1 VSRLSSA
8 DSETLDPSAAAVEEA
23 APATDAVRDGVV
35 AALEAK
41 LGDRLVA
48 SFVQPGVDV
57 CVRVTRDAWADAAQA
72 LKDLGFTFFD
82 YLSAID
88 WYPNLFGKNEEPPTN
103 PIVAPATSAE
113 LDHGTTGGETRF
125 QMLARVLSPT
135 QKVGVHVKCD
145 LPDDELRA
153 PTWSQVFLGAD
164 WHEREAWEMF
174 GIDFAGHP
182 NLIHLY
188 LPGGF
193 EGHPLRKDFPL
204 LSRHVKP
211 WPGLVDVEA
220 MPGEPD
226 EEEEPATEEAE

>member
-1 VSRLSSA
+1 LSSA
-8 DSETLDPSAAAVEEA
+8 DTDAPE
-23 APATDAVRDGVV
+23 APATDDVRDGIVESV
-35 AALEAK
+35 RAK
-41 LGDRLVA
+41 LGDAFVA
-48 SFVQPGVDV
+48 GEVLAGLDV
-57 CVRVTRDAWADAAQA
+57 WVRVTRDSWATTAQV
-72 LKDLGFTFFD
+72 LTDLGFTFFD

-88 WYPNLFGKNEEPPTN
+88 WYPNVHGKNEEPPTN
-103 PIVAPATSAE
+103 PIVVPATSAE

-125 QMLARVLSPT
+125 QLLARVYSPA
-135 QKVGVHVKCD
+135 QKVGLHVKCD
-145 LPDDELRA
+145 LPDDDLRA
-153 PTWSQVFLGAD
+153 PTWSRVYLGAD

-174 GIDFAGHP
+174 GITFDGHA

-226 EEEEPATEEAE
+226 EDEEATEGGEA

>member
-1 VSRLSSA
+1 LSSA
-8 DSETLDPSAAAVEEA
+8 DTDTTAETTPV
-23 APATDAVRDGVV
+23 APGPDAHDEVRSPIID
-35 AALEAK
+35 ALRSK
-41 LGDRLVA
+41 LGDGLVTQH
-48 SFVQPGVDV
+48 VIPGVDAT
-57 CVRVTRDAWADAAQA
+57 VRVTRDAWADAAQA
-72 LKDLGFTFFD
+72 LTDLGFTFFD

-125 QMLARVLSPT
+125 QLIARVLSPEH
-135 QKVGVHVKCD
+135 KIGLHLKCD
-145 LPDDELRA
+145 LPDDDLRA
-153 PTWSQVFLGAD
+153 PTWSKVYLGAD
-164 WHEREAWEMF
+164 WHERETWEMF
-174 GIDFAGHP
+174 GISFAGHP

-220 MPGEPD
+220 MPGEP
-226 EEEEPATEEAE
+226 EEDEAESPEGEEG